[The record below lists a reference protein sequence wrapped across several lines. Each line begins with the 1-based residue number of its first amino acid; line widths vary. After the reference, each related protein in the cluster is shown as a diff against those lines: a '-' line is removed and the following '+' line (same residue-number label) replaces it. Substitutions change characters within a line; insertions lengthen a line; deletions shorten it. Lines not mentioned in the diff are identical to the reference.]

1 MKRVLLVP
9 SDHGGGRG
17 HVARCLYLA
26 KTMRAAGLE
35 TALVLENKHF
45 QQGINAG
52 LPTYLLNTRRERF
65 LRWQLKKPHR
75 PRVEMMSPPQ
85 NPPVFLAFDGLAY
98 QIPRDGYVSPGIVK
112 YRFRQMEKIVNR
124 FKPDVLIGDTHFLTF
139 LLGRKYNLP
148 VVQITRLAGY
158 PPKPNFFWWLRKKPK
173 FLKPDALAPF
183 EPLLDQLAAQDVE
196 KVEDL
201 LRGDVYLVPA
211 SRDVEPIRDK
221 EHKVVFSGPL
231 AELSSTR
238 QKIPFFDAQNEIPRI
253 YVTIGG
259 GAGRF
264 SEQQFF
270 EAILRI
276 FDRTDFKVLVTT
288 GRRLPAKL
296 FQGKSANVVF
306 TDWVDGLS
314 AIQQSDLVIQHGGYG
329 STMEILLSGKPSI
342 VIPFHSEQEGNGRRL
357 KKLGV
362 GDLLLPYEDET
373 LYDLKFRWPYG
384 EYAMKAAARL
394 HLKPEMLFPMID
406 MIYDQQVYER
416 LGKVQRKLQEL
427 QETFDPWNLLN
438 MV

>member
-1 MKRVLLVP
+1 MKRVLLIP

-26 KTMRAAGLE
+26 KSMQAAGLE
-35 TALVLENKHF
+35 AGLVLENKHF

-52 LPTYLLNTRRERF
+52 LPTFLLNTRRERF

-75 PRVEMMSPPQ
+75 PRVEMVTSSP
-85 NPPVFLAFDGLAY
+85 NPPVFLAFDGLVY
-98 QIPRDGYVSPGIVK
+98 QVPRDGYVSPGIVK
-112 YRFRQMEKIVNR
+112 YRFRQMEKIINR
-124 FKPDVLIGDTHFLTF
+124 FKPDVLVGDTHFLTF
-139 LLGRKYNLP
+139 LLGKKFNLP
-148 VVQITRLAGY
+148 VIQITRLAGY
-158 PPKPNFFWWLRKKPK
+158 PPKPNFFWWLRKKPE
-173 FLKPDALAPF
+173 FVKPNALAPF
-183 EPLLDQLAAQDVE
+183 EPLLDQLAASDVE
-196 KVEDL
+196 KIEDL

-231 AELSSTR
+231 AEMSATR
-238 QKIPFFDAQNEIPRI
+238 QKIPFFDEQNEIPKI

-270 EAILRI
+270 EAILQI

-288 GRRLPAKL
+288 GRRLPAKS
-296 FQGKSANVVF
+296 FQGRSVNVVF

-314 AIQQSDLVIQHGGYG
+314 AIRQSDLVIQHGGYG

-362 GDLLLPYEDET
+362 GDLLLPYQDEA

-384 EYAMKAAARL
+384 EYAMKAAEKLFLTR
-394 HLKPEMLFPMID
+394 EMLFPMIE

-416 LGKVQRKLQEL
+416 LGKVQRKLQKL
-427 QETFDPWNLLN
+427 QEAFDPRELLN